1 MEELVKINMN
11 TMNQTVEN
19 NSLGLKVL
27 NSTMGKSRNYAE
39 GYYILDCLLDN

>member
-1 MEELVKINMN
+1 MKMNMI

-27 NSTMGKSRNYAE
+27 NSTMGKSRNCAE
-39 GYYILDCLLDN
+39 GYWIVY